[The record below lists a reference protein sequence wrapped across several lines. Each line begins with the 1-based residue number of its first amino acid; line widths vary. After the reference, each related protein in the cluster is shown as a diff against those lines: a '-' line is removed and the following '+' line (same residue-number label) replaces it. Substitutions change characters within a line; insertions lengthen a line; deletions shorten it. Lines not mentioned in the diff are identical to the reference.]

1 MHFVS
6 IYNHSHFKVYMPKGK
21 DRIYFWNEMKTLSQP
36 GLNIHVN
43 LLPQKLPKYS
53 PAITNRYFPLK
64 KKFNIFTQKL
74 QTHEYSF
81 KYLKKNKTHR
91 EYLILKKL
99 SNMSFHM

>member
-1 MHFVS
+1 
-6 IYNHSHFKVYMPKGK
+6 MPKGK

-43 LLPQKLPKYS
+43 VNLLPQKLPKYIVQLS
-53 PAITNRYFPLK
+53 LTGIFPK
-64 KKFNIFTQKL
+64 KKNSNIFTQKL